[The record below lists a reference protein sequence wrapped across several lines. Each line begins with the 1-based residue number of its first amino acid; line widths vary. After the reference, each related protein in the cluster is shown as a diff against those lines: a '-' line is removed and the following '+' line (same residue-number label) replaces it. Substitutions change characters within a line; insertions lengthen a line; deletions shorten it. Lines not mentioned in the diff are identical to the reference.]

1 MNNTAIIIRFYGVLK
16 EIVKER
22 LELNLKSS
30 AILFADLIKEI
41 LKEYPA
47 LSNFIMVGEGGI
59 EVRGLNVLVNGRHVM
74 FLGGDK
80 ALVRDGD
87 VIDVLPPLH
96 GG

>member
-1 MNNTAIIIRFYGVLK
+1 MVVIIRFYGVLK
-16 EIVKER
+16 EVVKDR
-22 LELNLKSS
+22 LELDLKSNEIS
-30 AILFADLIKEI
+30 LTDLIKEI
-41 LKEYPA
+41 LRKYPA
-47 LSNFIMVGEGGI
+47 ISNFITISEEGLV
-59 EVRGLNVLVNGRHVM
+59 VRGVSVLINGRHAM

>member
-1 MNNTAIIIRFYGVLK
+1 MVIVVRFYGVLR
-16 EIVKER
+16 ELVKER
-22 LELNLKSS
+22 LELSMRSS
-30 AILFADLIKEI
+30 EVLFLDLIKEI
-41 LKEYPA
+41 IREYPA
-47 LSNFIMVGEGGI
+47 LGNFIKVSEEGV
-59 EVRGLNVLVNGRHVM
+59 EVRGVSVLVNGRHVM